1 MPKQGVKTYMARRMK
16 EWEQRIREKMSNVRR
31 KRAKRLRKKEEIR
44 NILIFLRLLGIC
56 PGQVSKFL

>member
-1 MPKQGVKTYMARRMK
+1 
-16 EWEQRIREKMSNVRR
+16 MSNVRR